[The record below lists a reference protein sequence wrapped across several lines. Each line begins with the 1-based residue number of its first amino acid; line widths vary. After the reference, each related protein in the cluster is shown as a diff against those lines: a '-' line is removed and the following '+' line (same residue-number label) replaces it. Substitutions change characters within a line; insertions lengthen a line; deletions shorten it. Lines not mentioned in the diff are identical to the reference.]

1 MHIQTVS
8 SLSIFLKVRNSSKL
22 TFIHYFEK
30 GIIAL
35 FKKNIVKN
43 LYFFLLPDRFYIG
56 GKNFQIVYT
65 LGMYGPP
72 PLKWDFPRFF
82 VKFMIFPEIIE

>member
-1 MHIQTVS
+1 MYCIYFVT
-8 SLSIFLKVRNSSKL
+8 KL

-35 FKKNIVKN
+35 FKKRHGKKPIF
-43 LYFFLLPDRFYIG
+43 FFLLPDRFYIG